1 MSFQLPQILDPFVVT
16 IQGAGAAGKC
26 CDATGRRFRHF
37 SLGVDLD
44 SRVIIRTCASR
55 SRGIPFDTVP
65 DISKV
70 LSQCAEEMV
79 QTTSA
84 RELVATCAG
93 CHVRHAVIPSG
104 TWDLEESPTVLLL
117 RLRDIESFNAV
128 NVESSVMFGGTK
140 YVLSC
145 ALALDPRG
153 VSSCFL
159 RNAVDGTWSGLVSG
173 GVVREYGTW
182 EGVLSIVGGT
192 GARRAMNC
200 RYSPWILC
208 YQAEGSCGRVVQ
220 PAVVAPAVVAPAGA
234 GAGGSDGRVIPSDA
248 ILHKPCGIVNI
259 GSTCYFA
266 TATQCLAQIAL
277 LGPWLEDR
285 LSSMS
290 TGQAERGHQMELFNF
305 LFQAWTSRRL
315 PSTASTIRP
324 PADPSELLD
333 NHNFAPGLQH
343 DAHEALLALILQLGC
358 DTRIDW
364 VSGSMRRALFFLI
377 RKEYDCTCAHHSGE
391 KCVNTMGMESTL
403 GLDIPATYAPNI
415 ASPRTMEEVR
425 HLCHPYVAQSLADVY
440 PVCLSPTQ
448 LDAGVLWLQ
457 VIHAYFNDPEEHRRR
472 VKMCDTCHCGAPE
485 GSQHGTCVS
494 HSTIEYV
501 PEYVIVSFSLFAIQT
516 TAFRGESRGR
526 FAARKVRV

>member
-1 MSFQLPQILDPFVVT
+1 MLLTAFTSEKCICPRATPASLIFPVRTNHGSHTSVPTLQPALIDTVSDIVSLLRSRFDTSAPLYDVSQILDPFVVT
-16 IQGAGAAGKC
+16 TQGVGAAGKC

-104 TWDLEESPTVLLL
+104 TWDLEGSPTVLLL

-192 GARRAMNC
+192 GARRAMNY
-200 RYSPWILC
+200 RYSPRILC
-208 YQAEGSCGRVVQ
+208 YQAEDSCGHMVQ
-220 PAVVAPAVVAPAGA
+220 R
-234 GAGGSDGRVIPSDA
+234 SMPS
-248 ILHKPCGIVNI
+248 
-259 GSTCYFA
+259 
-266 TATQCLAQIAL
+266 AL
-277 LGPWLEDR
+277 N
-285 LSSMS
+285 
-290 TGQAERGHQMELFNF
+290 HF
-305 LFQAWTSRRL
+305 LF
-315 PSTASTIRP
+315 
-324 PADPSELLD
+324 
-333 NHNFAPGLQH
+333 
-343 DAHEALLALILQLGC
+343 
-358 DTRIDW
+358 
-364 VSGSMRRALFFLI
+364 
-377 RKEYDCTCAHHSGE
+377 
-391 KCVNTMGMESTL
+391 CV
-403 GLDIPATYAPNI
+403 
-415 ASPRTMEEVR
+415 
-425 HLCHPYVAQSLADVY
+425 
-440 PVCLSPTQ
+440 
-448 LDAGVLWLQ
+448 
-457 VIHAYFNDPEEHRRR
+457 
-472 VKMCDTCHCGAPE
+472 
-485 GSQHGTCVS
+485 
-494 HSTIEYV
+494 
-501 PEYVIVSFSLFAIQT
+501 
-516 TAFRGESRGR
+516 
-526 FAARKVRV
+526 